1 MNRQGIC
8 PNRPP
13 GALSRPVAMTG
24 QIDWPPRVH
33 LLCAPPRVHR
43 SVPTSRPNGRRIPR
57 RWCAPPRVHRSVP
70 TASSRIRPSTMLNP
84 RSRSRPDL
92 RLRGD
97 GPRIRPSAMANPRRA
112 RRSTIGTCDDRAA
125 GTTMAALVAVALC
138 LVTVVLLLV
147 SGYVLAAH
155 RARAAADLAALA
167 GATAYVAGQ
176 DACATAGRSAQTN
189 RGQLTRCRVEGT
201 TGSFVVTVTAQVSV
215 GWAIPGT
222 PRTVSAEARAGNA

>member
-13 GALSRPVAMTG
+13 GALSRPMAMTG

-33 LLCAPPRVHR
+33 LL
-43 SVPTSRPNGRRIPR
+43 
-57 RWCAPPRVHRSVP
+57 CAPPRVHRSVP

-112 RRSTIGTCDDRAA
+112 RRSTIGTCD
-125 GTTMAALVAVALC
+125 AVALC

-176 DACATAGRSAQTN
+176 NACATAGRSAQTN